1 MTDSDISVKQI
12 SGDDAWRDVMQPAL
26 GVSMY
31 HLLASNNMKD
41 AWKKV
46 KANKGASGIDGIT
59 VQEYP
64 AWINEH
70 WPRIQ
75 RELQEGSYKPSPV
88 LRCTIPKPDG
98 GKRLLGIP
106 R

>member
-1 MTDSDISVKQI
+1 MTDSDISVKQT
-12 SGDDAWRDVMQPAL
+12 SGDDAWRDFMQPAL

-31 HLLASNNMKD
+31 HLLASINMKD

-46 KANKGASGIDGIT
+46 KANKGAPGIDGIT

-75 RELQEGSYKPSPV
+75 RGS
-88 LRCTIPKPDG
+88 G
-98 GKRLLGIP
+98 GKLQTVSCAQVYHSQA
-106 R
+106 